1 MSRKNLLD
9 RISQLDR
16 LTPSETKLVAFFEEN
31 YPLTA
36 FETISSVS
44 EKSGVSKATVG
55 RLLNHLGYQ
64 GFTDLKIDIRQDVVD
79 RLESPI
85 DRYTDRRNEMDEAG
99 DDFLAQHVS
108 CTMKNLEETLTRNKP
123 ETINRAAEL
132 MTAPKGGL
140 YVMGGATS
148 NSMAHFFHLLAK
160 YMRKRVYL
168 LNADMSTIRHQL
180 IDVCKD
186 DVLLAITHYRFSAYT
201 VRVAKWFH
209 KIGCPVILLSD
220 REATPL
226 SDIADIRLYARSAG
240 LPLFNSR
247 VGTLLVLE
255 TLLMAMA
262 PLLEEKMRLRFNVFE
277 DMRDDF
283 ETFAA
288 WPGGVV
294 PPSARQMA
302 HHTNGGKNGSK
313 DTKTD

>member
-1 MSRKNLLD
+1 MGRKNLLD

-31 YPLTA
+31 YHLTA

-64 GFTDLKIDIRQDVVD
+64 GFTDLMIDIRQDVVD

-85 DRYTDRRNEMDEAG
+85 DRYIDRRN
-99 DDFLAQHVS
+99 
-108 CTMKNLEETLTRNKP
+108 
-123 ETINRAAEL
+123 
-132 MTAPKGGL
+132 L

-148 NSMAHFFHLLAK
+148 NSLAHFFYLLAK

-180 IDVCKD
+180 IDVCND
-186 DVLLAITHYRFSAYT
+186 DVLLCITHYRFSAYT
-201 VRVAKWFH
+201 IRVAKWFH

-247 VGTLLVLE
+247 VATLLVLE
-255 TLLMAMA
+255 ALLMAMA
-262 PLLEEKMRLRFNVFE
+262 PLLEEKMRHRFNVFE

-288 WPGGVV
+288 WPGGAV
-294 PPSARQMA
+294 PPRARQIA
-302 HHTNGGKNGSK
+302 RHTNGGKNGRK